1 MSVSRPFMKQ
11 PRLTTSN
18 VSLPPAPQNSPLM
31 RTEATTHLG
40 VLNPGDTEEVRGRR
54 IGSVPTPM
62 TPTPSSEGVSQ
73 NSSATG
79 MMMTEPGAAAVA
91 KQTEPKH
98 PKGHRV
104 TQLQKVWN
112 TMDSKDFLHLT
123 DTLVL
128 NDVWV
133 QPASVEPSRGAYTT
147 AAFREI
153 VAGPNIKQRL
163 ADHKVGTEDI
173 LKMLYLCVCLQHDMQ
188 NVARPDY
195 TDWLNEMTAACV
207 KELGLS
213 QGSNGGSLC
222 DFIIN
227 NARNFTF
234 YPEALSGRFGIFFRK
249 ICYHSYKAQSKE
261 GTESVKFK
269 NMCMIKCGSSKGK
282 FDYIIEAR
290 LFSLPDGWFDYTPV
304 ARIATEPVIV
314 TNDPATAA
322 AHSG

>member
-18 VSLPPAPQNSPLM
+18 MSLPPAPQNSPLM

-62 TPTPSSEGVSQ
+62 TPAPSSEGASQ

-104 TQLQKVWN
+104 TPLQKVWN

-314 TNDPATAA
+314 TNDPTTAA